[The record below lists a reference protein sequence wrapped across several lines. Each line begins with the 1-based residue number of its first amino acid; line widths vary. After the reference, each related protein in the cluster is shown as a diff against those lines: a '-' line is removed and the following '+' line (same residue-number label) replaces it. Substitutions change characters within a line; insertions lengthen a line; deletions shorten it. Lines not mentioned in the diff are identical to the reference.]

1 MDEKTSLLVLI
12 PAGIGSLIEVGL
24 LIMAC
29 ILTPGKL
36 EMFSTKTGREN
47 GERVTI
53 TKNGKLK
60 KERK

>member
-24 LIMAC
+24 LIVAC
-29 ILTPGKL
+29 ISTPGKL
-36 EMFSTKTGREN
+36 EMFNNKTGRGY